1 MLEVEVLLDVV
12 GSELDT
18 GLLVGDRA
26 LRADTHGV
34 PSISNNL
41 VNISGII
48 LTGVVGLKDSGS
60 HLVLNQALGTFRLR
74 HLSGGVIEDHINDVH
89 IVTVNLRYRHGGR
102 VRTAFRR
109 IANGD
114 DGIRVT
120 VFRQLKEVV
129 QLVLV
134 EQQTL
139 RFKRLLL
146 ELALKLLCAQKLPLL
161 PEISRGKDLL
171 ALPLV
176 FIIALVRHEIEGGY
190 LNRSPSPALP
200 LCVFLHT
207 TDGVI
212 QRIASAGENHRRTFN
227 GTTHNIA
234 GDHFPLVIK
243 PLAVLRFLT
252 TLYAVI
258 EVEDIG
264 GFGQAHLPSVNG
276 TTHDGGETGLAF
288 QVHRLR
294 ISVSLYQPCVR
305 EHIVEQIL
313 VGNCQVFQTT
323 IVEALYKVITCPFH
337 QGRAVRELPREH
349 IHKIDTCLR
358 LSRSFRH
365 GDRQK
370 AQLPVQNILEPLHHR
385 PEIVLAGCI
394 KPLFRL
400 AVEFNVGHE
409 GVKIMG
415 RFKEKTPPPL
425 FIELRPA
432 ATDYLICGECQQLL
446 VHLMRRREILGFPLS
461 TQRKEVAVRPIISRS
476 AVDHGSNR
484 AGEFFIIH
492 VHFLSNK
499 KTSYPCIST
508 QIARYGC
515 HSCPCRSRL

>member
-1 MLEVEVLLDVV
+1 M
-12 GSELDT
+12 
-18 GLLVGDRA
+18 
-26 LRADTHGV
+26 
-34 PSISNNL
+34 
-41 VNISGII
+41 
-48 LTGVVGLKDSGS
+48 
-60 HLVLNQALGTFRLR
+60 
-74 HLSGGVIEDHINDVH
+74 
-89 IVTVNLRYRHGGR
+89 
-102 VRTAFRR
+102 
-109 IANGD
+109 
-114 DGIRVT
+114 
-120 VFRQLKEVV
+120 
-129 QLVLV
+129 
-134 EQQTL
+134 
-139 RFKRLLL
+139 L

-161 PEISRGKDLL
+161 PEVGGGEDLL
-171 ALPLV
+171 ALPFVL
-176 FIIALVRHEIEGGY
+176 IIALVRHEIEGGY

-212 QRIASAGENHRRTFN
+212 QGIASAGKDHRRTFN

-252 TLYAVI
+252 ALHTVI

-264 GFGQAHLPSVNG
+264 GFRQTDLSSVNR

-288 QVHRLR
+288 QVRRLR
-294 ISVSLYQPCVR
+294 VGIGLYQPCVGK
-305 EHIVEQIL
+305 HVIEQVL

-323 IVEALYKVITCPFH
+323 IVEALYKVIACPFH
-337 QGRAVRELPREH
+337 QGRAVRKLAGDH
-349 IHKIDTCLR
+349 IHKIDTRLR

-370 AQLPVQNILEPLHHR
+370 AQIPVQNILEPLYHR
-385 PEIVLAGCI
+385 FEIVLPGSI
-394 KPLFRL
+394 EPLFRL

-446 VHLMRRREILGFPLS
+446 VHLMCRREILGFPLPA
-461 TQRKEVAVRPIISRS
+461 QRKKVAVRPDISRS
-476 AVDHGSNR
+476 AVDHGSDR
-484 AGEFFIIH
+484 ARELFIIH

-499 KTSYPCIST
+499 KNELPVYFYTDSPLWLSLLPLQKSIIEFSVSQT
-508 QIARYGC
+508 PEPAK
-515 HSCPCRSRL
+515 